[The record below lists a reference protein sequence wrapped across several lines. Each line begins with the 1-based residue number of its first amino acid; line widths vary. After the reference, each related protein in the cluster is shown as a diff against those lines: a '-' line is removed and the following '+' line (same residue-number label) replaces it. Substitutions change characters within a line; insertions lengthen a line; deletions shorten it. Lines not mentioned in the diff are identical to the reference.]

1 MFTDTQLEILAGIL
15 TRRHDLS
22 VTPQD
27 YDDMLHMVK
36 SEQNV
41 RRHAKR
47 RLDERAVRA
56 RRSAVESPIVPDP
69 FNDPLKW

>member
-1 MFTDTQLEILAGIL
+1 MFTDTQLEILTGIL
-15 TRRHDLS
+15 TRRPDLS

-47 RLDERAVRA
+47 RLDERAVRGQPL
-56 RRSAVESPIVPDP
+56 EIDSPLG
-69 FNDPLKW
+69 NDPLKW